1 VSGDIVNSD
10 TVNGDTVSG
19 DYAELRARVR
29 GVVAEWRASHPG
41 TVRTD
46 AWLRSFDRDFSTAL
60 ARAGLI
66 GLTYPRQYGG
76 GERSNVERLVVTEEL
91 LRSAAPVAAHWIGDR
106 QIGPSILRNGS
117 PELREEILPEI
128 TSARAVFCL
137 GMSEPDAGS
146 DLAAVRTRARRTDGG
161 WVISGRKIWTSQA
174 HEATHLYLLARTGDG
189 ERRHDGLTEFVIDMT
204 SAGITVHPII
214 DILGQ
219 HHFNEVVLDDVTV
232 PGRRVLGQVG
242 NGWRQ
247 VVEQLSFER
256 GGAERFLSTYPLLV
270 RLLAAAPDDSASRA
284 VAGGL
289 LARLGVLRRL
299 AYNVARDVDAGG
311 APVQAAATLKYLGN
325 IFETDVIEAYRA
337 VAAGR
342 DAEGDRHYRE
352 ALLASPGFSIRGGA
366 AEVLLSLI
374 SRAEARA

>member
-1 VSGDIVNSD
+1 MSEN
-10 TVNGDTVSG
+10 
-19 DYAELRARVR
+19 YAELRGQVR
-29 GVVAEWRASHPG
+29 GIVASYRAAHPAP
-41 TVRTD
+41 VRTD
-46 AWLRSFDRDFSTAL
+46 AWLRSFDLGFSAEL

-66 GLTYPRQYGG
+66 GMTYPRQYGG

-128 TSARAVFCL
+128 TAARAVFCL

-146 DLAAVRTRARRTDGG
+146 DLAAVRTRARPAAGG

-174 HEATHLYLLARTGDG
+174 HHATHLYLLARSGDG
-189 ERRHDGLTEFVIDMT
+189 DRRHDGLTEFVIDM
-204 SAGITVHPII
+204 SSPGITVSPII
-214 DILGQ
+214 DMLGQ
-219 HHFNEVVLDDVTV
+219 HHFNEVVLDEVAV
-232 PGRRVLGQVG
+232 PGHRVIGQAG
-242 NGWRQ
+242 GGWRQ

-256 GGAERFLSTYPLLV
+256 GGAERFLSTYPLLA
-270 RLLAAAPDDSASRA
+270 RLLAAAPDDSAARA
-284 VAGGL
+284 VTGGL

-299 AYNVARDVDAGG
+299 AYTVARAVDTGS

-337 VAAGR
+337 VAVGR
-342 DAEGDRHYRE
+342 DDEGDRHYRE

-366 AEVLLSLI
+366 AEVLLAMI